1 VEAHRWTAATHGEGL
16 EELEAALLSV
26 AERSTDAARSST
38 YQDVVKGRRTEVDFL
53 NGLVVAKGRENK
65 VPTPI
70 NEAIV
75 ALTKAVERG
84 EVAPSAANM
93 DGLLA
98 AK

>member
-1 VEAHRWTAATHGEGL
+1 MEAHRWTAATHGEGL
-16 EELEAALLSV
+16 EELEAALLIV
-26 AERSTDAARSST
+26 AERATDAGRSST
-38 YQDVVKGRRTEVDFL
+38 YQDFVKGRRTEVDFL

-70 NEAIV
+70 NEAII
-75 ALTKAVERG
+75 ALVNAVMRG
-84 EVAPSAANM
+84 EVAPSVANM